1 MSGYIFP
8 NEAEIQWSLLIVL
21 YPFITGLVAGAFVVS
36 SLYHVFNVR
45 ALKPVASMS
54 LIAAL
59 SFLLVAPMALQ
70 AHLGHPERAFEIFLT
85 PNRTSAM
92 AGFGYIWA
100 FYTLLVVTEVWLVFR
115 PDIVYYASR
124 STGIKRRLYW
134 LAALGSLRV
143 TRRGRHAD
151 ERLIKILATAGIP
164 SACVLHGYVGFLFGA
179 IKANP
184 WWSTPLMPVIFLMSA
199 IVSGIAMLVV
209 MYAVVSLLRGKPI
222 DHDCIRTL
230 ARWLLGFLIVDLTM
244 EGLELLNMFYE
255 AEDTW
260 PVISGL
266 ISNRLLISF
275 VGIQVLLGGAL
286 PLLTLLLLAIP
297 GPVPKKGWLYT
308 FRPATATRLTVLAA
322 FLVLVGVFA
331 MRWNV
336 VIGGQMV
343 SKSLRG
349 YLTYSPPLG
358 GREGILA
365 VLVFFSL
372 PFYIFFVLSSLI
384 PPWDRPDLGDLDH
397 SPGTPDRVR
406 DHTPAPS
413 PAPAGSLILP
423 AVAATPEAE

>member
-1 MSGYIFP
+1 MPGYVFP
-8 NEAEIQWSLLIVL
+8 NETEIQWSLLIVL
-21 YPFITGLVAGAFVVS
+21 YPYITGLVAGAFVVS
-36 SLYHVFNVR
+36 SLYHVFNVK

-100 FYTLLVVTEVWLVFR
+100 FYTLLVVAEVWLVFR
-115 PDIVYYASR
+115 PDIVYYAGS
-124 STGIKRRLYW
+124 SSGLKKRLYW
-134 LAALGSLRV
+134 LAALGVLRV
-143 TRRGRHAD
+143 TPRGRHAD

-164 SACVLHGYVGFLFGA
+164 AACVLHGYVGFLFGA

-209 MYAVVSLLRGKPI
+209 MYVAVSLLRGKPI
-222 DHDCIRTL
+222 DHECIRSL
-230 ARWLLGFLIVDLTM
+230 ARWLLGFLIIDLAM

-266 ISNRLLISF
+266 ITERLLISF
-275 VGIQVLLGGAL
+275 VGIQVLLGGFV
-286 PLLTLLLLAIP
+286 PLATLLVLAIP
-297 GPVPKKGWLYT
+297 GPLPGKGWLYT
-308 FRPATATRLTVLAA
+308 FREVTATRLTVAA
-322 FLVLVGVFA
+322 ALLVLIGVFA

-349 YLTYSPPLG
+349 YLNYVPPLG
-358 GREGILA
+358 GREGVLA

-372 PFYIFFVLSSLI
+372 PFYIFYILTTLI
-384 PPWDRPDLGDLDH
+384 PPWDRPALDELEHEPGERGRAPDL
-397 SPGTPDRVR
+397 V
-406 DHTPAPS
+406 
-413 PAPAGSLILP
+413 PAPAPGLIRP
-423 AVAATPEAE
+423 VAAAPRELE